1 MYAPDGTAYEYTVE
15 ETIPGGYVANLTGAT
30 GTGGADGVTLS
41 ILNKYTGGLK
51 WASDTATTPDNPR
64 SFTATKTFIGG
75 PQMTVDKLLALQRT
89 TVENPGIVKIAPNNV
104 LLKSV
109 TDEGNNVF
117 EYTWGDTLWSY
128 DAYGNEYIYKI
139 VEIEPD
145 PEYQGVNAKLV
156 GDIATIDGS
165 EYNVLLAA
173 TGVTNEYIVPQIN
186 VTGSVEWDLTNAE
199 SGGGRV
205 PQAYVSL
212 YRKTGTGTESFVP
225 GTTNGGLRVC
235 GKTGTY
241 PTLTWPNQDGTDG
254 SGNLY

>member
-1 MYAPDGTAYEYTVE
+1 MELKRNEPVPEIGDFFMTKVDNLWENPEQPNPKKWKKTFTGLPMYAPDGTAYEYTVE

-75 PQMTVDKLLALQRT
+75 PQMTVDKVDKLLALQRT

-139 VEIEPD
+139 
-145 PEYQGVNAKLV
+145 K
-156 GDIATIDGS
+156 
-165 EYNVLLAA
+165 
-173 TGVTNEYIVPQIN
+173 
-186 VTGSVEWDLTNAE
+186 
-199 SGGGRV
+199 
-205 PQAYVSL
+205 
-212 YRKTGTGTESFVP
+212 
-225 GTTNGGLRVC
+225 
-235 GKTGTY
+235 
-241 PTLTWPNQDGTDG
+241 
-254 SGNLY
+254 